1 VCVSRGMM
9 KLQAIA
15 LKTGLCQNRRLKPAL
30 LMPRALGTVIVGGV
44 DQPAHGDV
52 LCIRADQTSPSR
64 ISDSPVWR
72 HEAGSLQGLQRLKSY
87 HVETWRCS
95 CWQVDND
102 CRTFIAVRQLSR
114 PASDVA
120 LSASGDEFK

>member
-1 VCVSRGMM
+1 MD
-9 KLQAIA
+9 AF
-15 LKTGLCQNRRLKPAL
+15 
-30 LMPRALGTVIVGGV
+30 RALGTVVVGGV

-64 ISDSPVWR
+64 LFNSPVWR
-72 HEAGSLQGLQRLKSY
+72 HEAGSLPGLQRLKSY

-95 CWQVDND
+95 CWEVEND

-120 LSASGDEFK
+120 LSVTGDDFQV